1 MFENNTLTVL
11 GKNEVATA
19 REANMVIAKIQ
30 ARYVMALQRP
40 RDLVKEVEPKIAELC
55 SRKEFALT
63 AKYNVVVGGHWEKQ
77 PKGKDKWIKDYDI
90 DLNIRAAE
98 QLMVCHRNIMSE
110 VNTVYEDDILRR
122 VSFEMT
128 DLETGVTHRDE
139 FTIYKTQERKKLK
152 TDKSGKIIQ
161 DAIDTRLNS
170 SGEQIFIVKCT
181 PEDVQ
186 KKQNAQVSRKMRKM
200 FFRLF
205 PADLKIKARK
215 WIDKTIES
223 NVKENI
229 NNARAKVT
237 TAFAK
242 HGVTGDELETFI
254 GEKLSRFSAKD
265 ILKLREI
272 WQSLEDG
279 ISHWSDYVTVDE
291 PEVTPVNL
299 GKAKEVKEEK
309 PENKEEIQNKA
320 DSLGMMVEN
329 EKEKDKAMGAA
340 ITKEPP
346 EQLRNSVKADYE
358 SLSKENRLK
367 AIAEFTGVE
376 GQSKISVAK
385 IPETDLPGF
394 AHIVWNF
401 LGVQEKKP
409 VQEQEETLLSAVH
422 IENIREKAK
431 KAWLD
436 IIDTNVKEELKT
448 HLNADLV
455 RDGRQPLA
463 HIIITRMEVPD
474 LLILHQVFKEQGVYG
489 KE

>member
-1 MFENNTLTVL
+1 MFNNNALAVL

-19 REANMVIAKIQ
+19 REANLAIAKIQ

-63 AKYNVVVGGHWEKQ
+63 AKYNVVVGGHWEN
-77 PKGKDKWIKDYDI
+77 GKWIKDYDI

-152 TDKSGKIIQ
+152 KDQ
-161 DAIDTRLNS
+161 DALGTRTNS
-170 SGEQIFIVKCT
+170 NDELVYIVKCT
-181 PEDVQ
+181 HDDVQ

-215 WIDKTIES
+215 WIDETIQKD
-223 NVKENI
+223 VKKNI
-229 NNARAKVT
+229 NDERAKIT
-237 TAFAK
+237 TSFAK
-242 HGVTGDELETFI
+242 HGVTGDDLESFI
-254 GEKLSRFSAKD
+254 GEKLSRFNPED
-265 ILKLREI
+265 IVKLREI

-279 ISHWSDYVTVDE
+279 ISHWSDYVTVEE

-299 GKAKEVKEEK
+299 GNAKEVKEEK

-320 DSLGMMVEN
+320 DSLG
-329 EKEKDKAMGAA
+329 
-340 ITKEPP
+340 TKEEKSSEENIPQTTDLK
-346 EQLRNSVKADYE
+346 ELRETAKLDYE
-358 SLSKENRLK
+358 SLSKESRLK
-367 AIAEFTGVE
+367 AIAEFTGIE
-376 GQSKISVAK
+376 GQSKISVNK
-385 IPETDLPGF
+385 IHDNAITEF
-394 AHIVWNF
+394 HAIVTS
-401 LGVQEKKP
+401 LGE
-409 VQEQEETLLSAVH
+409 EEETLSPAH

-431 KAWLD
+431 KAWLN
-436 IIDTNVKEELKT
+436 IIDKNIKDELHK
-448 HLNADLV
+448 HLNTDLV
-455 RDGRQPLA
+455 QEGKQPLSFLA
-463 HIIITRMEVPD
+463 VARMDVPI
-474 LLILHQVFKEQGVYG
+474 LLMFHRILKEQGIYDDL
-489 KE
+489 KEKD